1 MGKRTKQCPSLS
13 RSVSVSPPLL
23 RLIRSRVRFLRGDLF
38 GDRVALGHLPPK
50 LLFGPGD
57 PELGGGDDAGEQERA
72 EEESQAPRP
81 DDPLRA
87 LNTTVDSDRVGFED
101 PGGRGSEFVLD
112 RAQAGVQLLV
122 HKGQLGAQRPALCG
136 KLLVNLLRDQL
147 SEFLAELIAV
157 HQHSIS
163 WGVSRAH
170 AMPRRVLSLGAGRVL
185 THESLLRLWQP
196 VAAEPGWFCTWG
208 RFGMQAPHFHSQCRG
223 GL

>member
-1 MGKRTKQCPSLS
+1 MP
-13 RSVSVSPPLL
+13 
-23 RLIRSRVRFLRGDLF
+23 
-38 GDRVALGHLPPK
+38 
-50 LLFGPGD
+50 
-57 PELGGGDDAGEQERA
+57 GEQERA
-72 EEESQAPRP
+72 EEESQVPRP

-87 LNTTVDSDRVGFED
+87 LNTTVDSDRVRFED

-185 THESLLRLWQP
+185 THESLLRLWQQWQP
-196 VAAEPGWFCTWG
+196 SPDGSVLGDASE
-208 RFGMQAPHFHSQCRG
+208 CRRPTSTPNVG
-223 GL
+223 AVYDRPNQVRTRTYSGEL

>member
-1 MGKRTKQCPSLS
+1 MSNRKHYSVNAGRTPEQKILHPRKVLTGGFFNGRKTDNPTNQGAPPRPPRRDPGCPHIRARGADRAALDAPRDSL
-13 RSVSVSPPLL
+13 
-23 RLIRSRVRFLRGDLF
+23 RVRFEDL
-38 GDRVALGHLPPK
+38 GAHR
-50 LLFGPGD
+50 
-57 PELGGGDDAGEQERA
+57 R
-72 EEESQAPRP
+72 
-81 DDPLRA
+81 
-87 LNTTVDSDRVGFED
+87 
-101 PGGRGSEFVLD
+101 EFVLD
-112 RAQAGVQLLV
+112 RAQAVVKLLV